1 MWSFLKTFFATLL
14 ALFVFGILSIFILIG
29 IVTALSSK
37 ETVSIKE
44 NSVLKL
50 TLDKPILE
58 REFDNPLSDLNLPI
72 SSESKIGLLE
82 IKKAIKSAK
91 SDSKIKGIY
100 LNISSIQAGMATVEE
115 IRKCL
120 SEFKESGK
128 FIYAY
133 SEFYS
138 EGGYYLSSIADSVF
152 VNPSGLMEFNGLKS
166 EIMFFKG
173 TLEKLDLKPEIFKV
187 GSYKS
192 AVEPLM
198 FDKMSDA
205 SREQT
210 TSFLFSIQNTIYKNI
225 AASRKIA
232 FTKLTAI
239 SDSMFIRK
247 PIDAVRFGLADN
259 VLYYDEVEVRIKKK
273 LGIDKKDKIDFVSY
287 RKYTSAIKNQSE
299 KEEDKKESKGK
310 VAVIIAQGDIES
322 GRADEETI
330 GSDKISEE
338 LRAARE
344 DEDVKAI
351 VLRINSP
358 GGSSMA
364 SDIMWREVQLAAKE
378 KPVIASM
385 GDVAASGG
393 YYIAMAADTIV
404 AQANTITGSIGVF
417 GILLDAQG
425 FFKNKLGITF
435 DRVKTG
441 KFSDIGTTS
450 RPLNEYERKVI
461 QKEVNDIYTDFV
473 QKAAE
478 GRNMNYQDVDKVAS
492 GRVWT
497 GEQAKENGLVDVLG
511 DFDKAIELAAKAA
524 HLGENYEIVYLP
536 KQKDFFERLMHDIE
550 TSVSAIFQQSSATFV
565 LERTYQDV
573 VKKYN
578 GIQARLPFD
587 FKIQ

>member
-1 MWSFLKTFFATLL
+1 MWSFLKIFFASLL

-29 IVTALSSK
+29 IVASLSSK
-37 ETVSIKE
+37 ETISVQK

-58 REFDNPLSDLNLPI
+58 REYDNPLSDLNLPI
-72 SSESKIGLLE
+72 SSRSNIGLLE
-82 IKKAIKSAK
+82 IKKAVKAAK
-91 SDSKIKGIY
+91 SDANIKGIY
-100 LNISSIQAGMATVEE
+100 LNISSIQAGMATIEE
-115 IRKCL
+115 IRQCL
-120 SEFKESGK
+120 SDFKESGK

-152 VNPSGLMEFNGLKS
+152 INPSGLLEFNGLKS

-225 AASRKIA
+225 ATSRKIA

-247 PIDAVRFGLADN
+247 PVDAVRFGLADN
-259 VLYYDEVEVRIKKK
+259 VLYYDEVEDRIKKK

-287 RKYTSAIKNQSE
+287 RKYSSAIKNQSII
-299 KEEDKKESKGK
+299 EDVKKTSKNK

-322 GRADEETI
+322 GRGDEETI

-344 DEDVKAI
+344 DEDIKAI

-364 SDIMWREVQLAAKE
+364 SDIMWREVQLAAME

-404 AQANTITGSIGVF
+404 AQPNTITGSIGVF

-425 FFKNKLGITF
+425 FFKNKLGVTF
-435 DRVKTG
+435 DGVKTG

-461 QKEVNDIYTDFV
+461 QREVEDIYTDFV

-478 GRNMNYQDVDKVAS
+478 GRNMKYEDVEKVAS

-511 DFDKAIELAAKAA
+511 DFNKAIDLAAKAA
-524 HLGENYEIVYLP
+524 RLGENYEVVYLP
-536 KQKDFFERLMHDIE
+536 KQKDFFERLIHDIE

-587 FKIQ
+587 FNIQ